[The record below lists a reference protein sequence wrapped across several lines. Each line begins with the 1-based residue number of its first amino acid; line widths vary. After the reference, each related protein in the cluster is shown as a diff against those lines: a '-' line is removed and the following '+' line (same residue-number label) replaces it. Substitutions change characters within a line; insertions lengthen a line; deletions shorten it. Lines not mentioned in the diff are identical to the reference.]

1 MTRWHRSLNSLSCH
15 MLLNACTPLFVRVPC
30 AILRSKSLST
40 EPKIDYIKRHRRT
53 RVATSKML
61 IILFQALSQ
70 IPVHIYT
77 TAGLITQVSW
87 SRIHGSELVVPQLR
101 PSASPCGRWCR
112 HRPRAVPIHCGFS
125 HRCCIAPR
133 IRQPSAVSLTA
144 AMGSCLWG
152 NQIPQSGSQLQ
163 IHKGIWNVIQLK
175 FIWAPPSS
183 KRRNVK
189 IRTQITKQ

>member
-1 MTRWHRSLNSLSCH
+1 MCDTQKQKPVNRTKDWLYKKAQTYEGGNKQDANYIISSVVTNH
-15 MLLNACTPLFVRVPC
+15 MAVR
-30 AILRSKSLST
+30 
-40 EPKIDYIKRHRRT
+40 Y
-53 RVATSKML
+53 
-61 IILFQALSQ
+61 
-70 IPVHIYT
+70 PVHIYT

-87 SRIHGSELVVPQLR
+87 SRIHGSELVMPQLR

-112 HRPRAVPIHCGFS
+112 HRPIAAPIHSGFS